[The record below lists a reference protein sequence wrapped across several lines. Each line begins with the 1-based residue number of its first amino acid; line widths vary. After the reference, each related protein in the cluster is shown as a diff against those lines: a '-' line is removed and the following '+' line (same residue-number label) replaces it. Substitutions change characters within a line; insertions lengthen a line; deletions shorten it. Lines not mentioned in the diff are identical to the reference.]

1 MRDNAMSGIT
11 ADKIIEIS
19 VKALDSKRAENIRV
33 IGIRDLTVIADYFVI
48 ANGTSTTQTKALA
61 DEVEYQLKEKGRT
74 PQRIEGYQGAN
85 WIVLDYGDVVVHVFY
100 KETRQFYDLE
110 RLWSDGENIDISH
123 LLKKEPAND

>member
-1 MRDNAMSGIT
+1 MRDSIMSGMT
-11 ADKIIEIS
+11 ANEVIEIS

>member
-1 MRDNAMSGIT
+1 MSGMT
-11 ADKIIEIS
+11 ADEVIEIS